1 MLTKPFLGVIVYEHL
16 REWRNRQTRTFE
28 GRVVI
33 PYGFKSRLSHQIKN
47 LHFSVGSL
55 FLCQKTGRDLNP
67 LAEGEHNRCR
77 SDGKA
82 QRRRQV
88 PSLAPKK
95 ELRNSEALFLS
106 NTKDWYVITLQRVCN
121 RRRRM
126 ASPQC
131 MQSFALITYATKV
144 AVTFRLKT
152 DYIHGSRRDFLFS
165 VPFIVLQLADILT
178 CFYIVIKYFCEVII
192 CL

>member
-1 MLTKPFLGVIVYEHL
+1 MLTNYICSGIVYEHS

-55 FLCQKTGRDLNP
+55 FLCQEIGRDLNP
-67 LAEGEHNRCR
+67 LAEGEHNRVFA
-77 SDGKA
+77 SET
-82 QRRRQV
+82 QRMMGRAHQV
-88 PSLAPKK
+88 PSLAPNK

-106 NTKDWYVITLQRVCN
+106 NPKDWYVITLQRVCN

-126 ASPQC
+126 ASPWC
-131 MQSFALITYATKV
+131 IQSFVLIT
-144 AVTFRLKT
+144 
-152 DYIHGSRRDFLFS
+152 
-165 VPFIVLQLADILT
+165 FIISL
-178 CFYIVIKYFCEVII
+178 
-192 CL
+192 